1 MLNFDDSTAY
11 EFEYARGGGGSE
23 PAEQPDGRRGSLMAA
38 GSADAVKQLA
48 ADESPMIMMLKSVSA
63 VE

>member
-1 MLNFDDSTAY
+1 
-11 EFEYARGGGGSE
+11 
-23 PAEQPDGRRGSLMAA
+23 MAA
-38 GSADAVKQLA
+38 GSADAVKELA

>member
-1 MLNFDDSTAY
+1 MNSARH
-11 EFEYARGGGGSE
+11 ARMRRRWRQPGGRGGSI
-23 PAEQPDGRRGSLMAA
+23 MAA